1 MVGGRAASASTTV
14 PRKLSSDY
22 WMQMSRC
29 HGELISQTQE
39 TVHRITFASP
49 ALQSAEPAKSGV

>member
-1 MVGGRAASASTTV
+1 V